1 MNISTDIKKI
11 NELLDRGTIV
21 DILPTKKEFKERLLS
36 GEKLRFY
43 IGFDATAPTLHLSH
57 AKNLMLLEKFRNLGH
72 EVIVLFGDFTA
83 MIGDPTDR
91 DSKRK
96 QLSKEDVLNNFKV
109 WKKLIKPLMDFE
121 TKENPA
127 QIKFNSTWLSKFSF
141 EEVLE
146 LASSLT
152 VNQLLE
158 RNMFKKRMSNQKAI
172 YLHEFL
178 YPMLQGYD
186 SVAMDVDV
194 ELCGT
199 DQTFNALVGRSFQ
212 KKFNSKEK
220 FVVAVTLMEDP
231 KTGQLMSKS
240 NGTGVFLHE
249 SPEIM
254 FGQIMAQTDEMI
266 PILFINNTYL
276 EKKEIN
282 NIIKETGPR
291 NSKLRVS
298 YEIVK
303 IFHGEQV
310 AKQAQESWVNQFS
323 NKQIPT
329 NIPEIILLEN
339 IIETLAIGTGDS
351 KTQIR
356 RSLNEGAVRRN
367 DLKLDEETILNTE
380 DIIQIGKKRWFKII

>member
-339 IIETLAIGTGDS
+339 IIETLAMGTGDS

-356 RSLNEGAVRRN
+356 RSLKEGAVKRN
-367 DLKLDEETILNTE
+367 DLKLDETSVLVSG
-380 DIIQIGKKRWFKII
+380 DIVQIGKKRWFFIK

>member
-339 IIETLAIGTGDS
+339 IIETLAMGTGDS

-356 RSLNEGAVRRN
+356 RSLKEGAVKRN
-367 DLKLDEETILNTE
+367 DLKLDETSVLVSG
-380 DIIQIGKKRWFKII
+380 DIVQIGKKRWFFVK